1 MKYNVLSYLIGE
13 GFRNVLKNKKSTGAS
28 LMIMCATMI
37 IFGLFFIIGEN
48 INHIMNE
55 LEMQQGMQV
64 FIKKEATEKEISE
77 LGDKIKALSGV
88 NQVEFVSKEDALN
101 TMKERFKEKQ
111 DLLSTFEGDNNIFS
125 ESYVVTLTDLKES
138 DNVQKEIETFDN
150 IKSIQKRGDTVNALL
165 RVANFVR
172 ILSGAIL
179 ILLVVISIF
188 IIANTIKLT
197 VHARRRE
204 ISIMKYVGATNNFI
218 RWPFIVEGII
228 IGVVAALISIM
239 LLGVLYNVV
248 SNKILSIAGSNIINI
263 SLLTFSDMFT
273 LIIVVYLA
281 LGIGIGTLGSM
292 ISMRKYLD
300 V

>member
-37 IFGLFFIIGEN
+37 IVGLFFIIGEN

-64 FIKKEATEKEISE
+64 FIKEEATEKEISE

-88 NQVEFVSKEDALN
+88 NQVEFVSKEDALKQ
-101 TMKERFKEKQ
+101 MKEKVGDKQ
-111 DLLSTFEGDNNIFS
+111 FLLSGYDENNPFPA
-125 ESYVVTLTDLKES
+125 SYVVTLTDLKES

-165 RVANFVR
+165 RAANFVR

>member
-1 MKYNVLSYLIGE
+1 
-13 GFRNVLKNKKSTGAS
+13 
-28 LMIMCATMI
+28 
-37 IFGLFFIIGEN
+37 
-48 INHIMNE
+48 
-55 LEMQQGMQV
+55 
-64 FIKKEATEKEISE
+64 
-77 LGDKIKALSGV
+77 
-88 NQVEFVSKEDALN
+88 
-101 TMKERFKEKQ
+101 
-111 DLLSTFEGDNNIFS
+111 
-125 ESYVVTLTDLKES
+125 
-138 DNVQKEIETFDN
+138 
-150 IKSIQKRGDTVNALL
+150 
-165 RVANFVR
+165 
-172 ILSGAIL
+172 
-179 ILLVVISIF
+179 
-188 IIANTIKLT
+188 
-197 VHARRRE
+197 
-204 ISIMKYVGATNNFI
+204 MKYVGATNNFI

>member
-1 MKYNVLSYLIGE
+1 MKYNRLGYLVGE
-13 GFRNVLKNKKSTGAS
+13 GFSNVFKNKKSTGAS

-64 FIKKEATEKEISE
+64 FIKEEATEKEISE

-88 NQVEFVSKEDALN
+88 NQVEFVSKEDALKQ
-101 TMKERFKEKQ
+101 MKEKVGDKQ
-111 DLLSTFEGDNNIFS
+111 FLLSGYDENNPFPA
-125 ESYVVTLTDLKES
+125 SYVVTLTDLKES

>member
-1 MKYNVLSYLIGE
+1 MK
-13 GFRNVLKNKKSTGAS
+13 
-28 LMIMCATMI
+28 
-37 IFGLFFIIGEN
+37 
-48 INHIMNE
+48 
-55 LEMQQGMQV
+55 
-64 FIKKEATEKEISE
+64 EKV
-77 LGDKIKALSGV
+77 GDKQFLLSGYD
-88 NQVEFVSKEDALN
+88 E
-101 TMKERFKEKQ
+101 
-111 DLLSTFEGDNNIFS
+111 NNPFPA
-125 ESYVVTLTDLKES
+125 SYVVTLTDLKES

-165 RVANFVR
+165 RAANFVR